1 MLVCGADFKSVMP
14 FRLQIGRMWVR
25 FPPWSPRRWSQTRTS
40 PESTEYDK
48 LTQSRVCAVIHL
60 SSESCRSTIA
70 LADFLTLEIRRQALP
85 SVLAN
90 GLLAFR

>member
-1 MLVCGADFKSVMP
+1 M
-14 FRLQIGRMWVR
+14 
-25 FPPWSPRRWSQTRTS
+25 
-40 PESTEYDK
+40 
-48 LTQSRVCAVIHL
+48 HL
-60 SSESCRSTIA
+60 SSKSGRSTIA

>member
-14 FRLQIGRMWVR
+14 FRLQIGRLWVR
-25 FPPWSPRRWSQTRTS
+25 FPPWSPPRWSPARTS

-48 LTQSRVCAVIHL
+48 LTQSRVCAIMRL
-60 SSESCRSTIA
+60 SSESGRSTIA